1 MRAAHAHTTNF
12 RLLRYVACAAVP
24 SSVTPYTPA
33 RRVKHA
39 IRCSRTALALALDA
53 VTHVA
58 QVLVL
63 PLSLLLFLQWPLR
76 DWVQAYSR
84 QVNDVAQILF
94 ALYVAVAITAATR
107 ARTHLA
113 SDALAQR
120 YLPITRARLARWAAL
135 VVLVPWSVFVLVTA
149 WPSSWRAIVGRE
161 AFAETLTPGY
171 FLIRLAVVLLA
182 VLVLLRALWDVS
194 APAPDSGAD
203 PGNPA
208 GDARPRRSTTH

>member
-1 MRAAHAHTTNF
+1 
-12 RLLRYVACAAVP
+12 V
-24 SSVTPYTPA
+24 SSPITPHHPERRGA
-33 RRVKHA
+33 RA
-39 IRCSRTALALALDA
+39 IRCVRTALALALDA
-53 VTHVA
+53 VTRPT

-94 ALYVAVAITAATR
+94 ALYVSVAITAATR

-113 SDALAQR
+113 SDALAQH
-120 YLPITRARLARWAAL
+120 YLPATRARLERWAAL
-135 VVLVPWSVFVLVTA
+135 IVLLPWSVFVLVTA
-149 WPSSWRAIVGRE
+149 WPSAWRAIIGRE

-182 VLVLLRALWDVS
+182 LLVLLRALRDIL
-194 APAPDSGAD
+194 APAPGASAD

-208 GDARPRRSTTH
+208 GDASAHRSALC